1 MINRDIHK
9 LIKTLQYRLTNDP
22 VKRGL
27 YLLNKERPR
36 AFRTGNQI
44 QCKEL
49 NLTLDPDKFL
59 LILPVYERMI
69 ELRERTGAEFRL
81 ENDVLVAHMS
91 GLNLEVTIAEDV
103 YILWEI
109 YCNGSYNYQ
118 SSAAKP
124 CVVIDIGMNVGF
136 ASLFYSLNKSVSK
149 IYSFEPFLPTYKQ
162 ALRNI
167 ERNKSLSGKIVTHQF
182 GLGRNEENL
191 VVNYAP
197 HQRGRVG
204 IYGTSLIRGEVHST
218 TEENIEIRKAST
230 VLRDIIQAHGDES
243 AVEYLAKIDTEGSE
257 YGILQDL
264 HEQGILRKL
273 NVVVMEWH
281 EQGPSAL
288 LEWLTDSGFN
298 CFHIDNTVKTGMI
311 YAIRR

>member
-1 MINRDIHK
+1 
-9 LIKTLQYRLTNDP
+9 
-22 VKRGL
+22 
-27 YLLNKERPR
+27 
-36 AFRTGNQI
+36 
-44 QCKEL
+44 
-49 NLTLDPDKFL
+49 
-59 LILPVYERMI
+59 
-69 ELRERTGAEFRL
+69 RL

-204 IYGTSLIRGEVHST
+204 IYGT
-218 TEENIEIRKAST
+218 
-230 VLRDIIQAHGDES
+230 
-243 AVEYLAKIDTEGSE
+243 
-257 YGILQDL
+257 
-264 HEQGILRKL
+264 
-273 NVVVMEWH
+273 
-281 EQGPSAL
+281 
-288 LEWLTDSGFN
+288 
-298 CFHIDNTVKTGMI
+298 
-311 YAIRR
+311 